1 MPFFNPGIMKQVF
14 TFFLKVVKW
23 IAGRIGALIT
33 IMLLT
38 VVYCTIFALTA
49 ILLKLSGKR
58 LLPDCKKG
66 TQTYWL
72 PKEKIDPTMDFMR
85 RQF

>member
-23 IAGRIGALIT
+23 IGRRIGAVIT
-33 IMLLT
+33 ILLLT

-58 LLPDCKKG
+58 LLPACKKG

-72 PKEKIDPTMDFMR
+72 PKEKIEPTMDFMR